1 MRRWIAGVGTCV
13 CLADCSSHSAV
24 SSEAAV
30 PVGAVGAG
38 SDVSIGVGAA
48 FADVVIGADV
58 ATLAD
63 VDTDA
68 SPHDVLGPNSDAD
81 DASGID
87 ASADVTLTCEELQ
100 AKIDA
105 LKPTLTACTVEQGCT
120 TYMHATCNVADCFQ
134 APVAQGSD
142 TSLLE
147 ALTLQAGAQGC
158 ESYWCGCTDWRPS
171 FCLKGQCRQ
180 CPPDCDGTCEE
191 ITGAL
196 TELAH
201 TANQCEWDFDCV
213 IVSTG
218 ICQVDDLPCGGLV
231 IDKFINTFV
240 SGTMVQAVVGG
251 YKAACGP
258 STCDC
263 ALPSALA
270 CVKGKCVPK

>member
-1 MRRWIAGVGTCV
+1 MRGDAAG
-13 CLADCSSHSAV
+13 
-24 SSEAAV
+24 
-30 PVGAVGAG
+30 PVGAVAQG
-38 SDVSIGVGAA
+38 SDVSI
-48 FADVVIGADV
+48 V
-58 ATLAD
+58 ASDTSDTFDTLAD
-63 VDTDA
+63 VLGGADVWETVDVGTDA
-68 SPHDVLGPNSDAD
+68 SPPDILAPNSDAD

-87 ASADVTLTCEELQ
+87 ASADITLTCDELQ

-158 ESYWCGCTDWRPS
+158 ESYWCGCDDWRPS
-171 FCLKGQCRQ
+171 FCLKGQCHQ
-180 CPPDCDGTCEE
+180 CPPDCGGTCKEM
-191 ITGAL
+191 IGAL

-201 TANQCEWDFDCV
+201 TANQCTFSKDCM

-218 ICQVDDLPCGGLV
+218 ICDVDDLPCGALL
-231 IDKFINTFV
+231 INTSINNFI

-251 YKAACGP
+251 YLSACGP
-258 STCDC
+258 STCAC
-263 ALPSALA
+263 AMPSAA
-270 CVKGKCVPK
+270 VCVKGKCVPK